1 MEEFHP
7 YIPFFTTFD
16 SKVAKKL
23 TLKLNEIDFYKAF
36 MEEPVTIPDK
46 PNSEEEIINFVEAHK
61 RSTLRKLK
69 PESMYE
75 TWEEDVDGIHIVA
88 FAEEA
93 DTDGY
98 EFLETLKAVA
108 QDNTDNP
115 DLSIIWIDPDDF
127 PLLVPYWEKTFNI
140 DLSAP

>member
-1 MEEFHP
+1 
-7 YIPFFTTFD
+7 
-16 SKVAKKL
+16 
-23 TLKLNEIDFYKAF
+23 

-108 QDNTDNP
+108 QDNMDNP

-127 PLLVPYWEKTFNI
+127 PLLVPYWEKTFNTG
-140 DLSAP
+140 LSAP